1 MREGL
6 DGERAEAAEENEMI
20 VTQLADMG
28 KGRYKVYIDERP
40 VFALYRGELNRLGIR
55 EGEAVTEET
64 LCEIRKEILPL
75 RAKKRAMNLLQ
86 KREYTAAGLREK
98 LRDGDYPEA
107 CIEEAL
113 AYVESYGY
121 VDDLRYA
128 RDFIVYNLDRKSR
141 MRIEQDLMRKGIAK
155 DTIRNLFEELEGE
168 GTTQDEAAMIQS
180 LLKKKKYNATTADRQ
195 EKQRMYAFLYRKG
208 FHAGAISKA
217 LLLDIT

>member
-1 MREGL
+1 
-6 DGERAEAAEENEMI
+6 MI

-28 KGRYKVYIDERP
+28 KGRYKVYIEERP
-40 VFALYRGELNRLGIR
+40 AFALYRGELNRLGIR
-55 EGEAVTEET
+55 EGEEISEES
-64 LCEIRKEILPL
+64 LRQVREEILPL

-86 KREYTAAGLREK
+86 KREYTSAGLREK
-98 LRDGDYPEA
+98 LREGEYPEV

-128 RDFIVYNLDRKSR
+128 QDFIAYNLDRKSQ
-141 MRIEQDLMRKGIAK
+141 MRIEQDLLRKGIRK
-155 DTIRNLFEELEGE
+155 DTVRAVFDELEKQ
-168 GTTQDEAAMIQS
+168 GTRQDEAAMIKA
-180 LLKKKKYNATTADRQ
+180 LLEKKKYDAQTADKQ

-208 FHAGAISKA
+208 FHSEAINSA

>member
-1 MREGL
+1 
-6 DGERAEAAEENEMI
+6 MI

-28 KGRYKVYIDERP
+28 KGRYKIYIEERP
-40 VFALYRGELNRLGIR
+40 VFVLYRGELNRLGIK
-55 EGEAVTEET
+55 EGEEILEES
-64 LCEIRKEILPL
+64 LREIREEILPL

-86 KREYTAAGLREK
+86 KREYTSAGLREK
-98 LRDGDYPEA
+98 LREGEYPEA

-128 RDFIVYNLDRKSR
+128 RDFIAYNLERKSR
-141 MRIEQDLMRKGIAK
+141 MRIEQDLLRKGIRK
-155 DTIRNLFEELEGE
+155 DTVHAVFDELEE
-168 GTTQDEAAMIQS
+168 QGTRQDEAAMIKN
-180 LLKKKKYNATTADRQ
+180 LLEKKKYDAKTADRQ

-208 FHAGAISKA
+208 FHSEAINRA